1 MKANMKI
8 FDRMKKYILIA
19 LSLCCIALT
28 SCVDEIPGEFKDVD
42 PDNICLRISTQTVF
56 LFDET
61 NCQYSF
67 NNQKHI
73 FRASNDSMSDY
84 FIVTFSQ
91 TPTTEGQNVKADI
104 IYTTET
110 EIKNVRNADLTV
122 ENVDRNEV
130 LLWDGKKKIGI
141 NIRIEL

>member
-1 MKANMKI
+1 
-8 FDRMKKYILIA
+8 MKKYILIA
-19 LSLCCIALT
+19 ISLCCLALT
-28 SCVDEIPGEFKDVD
+28 SCVEEIPGELKDVD

-56 LFDET
+56 LFDG
-61 NCQYSF
+61 
-67 NNQKHI
+67 NNDRKHI

-104 IYTTET
+104 VYTTDT
-110 EIKNVRNADLTV
+110 EIKTVKNANLTF
-122 ENVDRNEV
+122 ENVDMNEV
-130 LLWDGKKKIGI
+130 LLWDRKKKIGM